1 MTKLIVS
8 LDNLDEGK
16 IKELISLI
24 SEECSDF
31 SQDIIFKFNDMLAL
45 YGFEGIEKMM
55 CEIAPNAS
63 LMLDP
68 KWHDIPQTLEN
79 YIRQLAQHPIS
90 KRTEYITLHASNG
103 YEGCKAG
110 VDKKNELGLKT
121 KILAVTALTS
131 LEEK

>member
-24 SEECSDF
+24 SQECSDF

-45 YGFEGIEKMM
+45 YGFEGIEKIM
-55 CEIAPNAS
+55 CEIAPNAR

-68 KWHDIPQTLEN
+68 KWHDISQTLGN
-79 YIRQLAQHPIS
+79 YMRQFSKHPLS

-103 YEGCKAG
+103 YEGCKAA
-110 VDKKNELGLKT
+110 VEAKKEF
-121 KILAVTALTS
+121 
-131 LEEK
+131 